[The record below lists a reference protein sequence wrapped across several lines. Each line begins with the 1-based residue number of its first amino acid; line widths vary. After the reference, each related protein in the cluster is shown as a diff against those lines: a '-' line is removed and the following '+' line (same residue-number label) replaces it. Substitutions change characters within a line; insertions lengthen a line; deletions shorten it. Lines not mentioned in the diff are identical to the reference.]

1 MCVRFRGKLA
11 VFCSYHTNEAYKPP
25 PTAASVTGI
34 DVADIV
40 ISLDWF
46 ILFST
51 SKVYQTIELSPI
63 HLYTTT

>member
-25 PTAASVTGI
+25 PTAVSATGI

-46 ILFST
+46 ILFS
-51 SKVYQTIELSPI
+51 PI

>member
-25 PTAASVTGI
+25 PTAVSATGI

-51 SKVYQTIELSPI
+51 SKVYQIIELSPI